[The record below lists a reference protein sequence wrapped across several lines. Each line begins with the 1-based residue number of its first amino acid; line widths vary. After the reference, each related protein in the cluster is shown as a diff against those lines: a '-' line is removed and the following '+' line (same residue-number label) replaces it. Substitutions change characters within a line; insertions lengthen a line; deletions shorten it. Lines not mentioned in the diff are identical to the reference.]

1 MTELPLAAWAATAGL
16 LGLIVGSFLNVVIHR
31 LPRMLEAEWR
41 AQCAELA
48 GTPVAEGGERYNL
61 LFPPSHCPSCRVPI
75 KPWQNIPLLSFALL
89 RGRCRHCRVRISWR
103 YPLVEA
109 AAGLLAALVIW
120 TFGPTLAGAAGL
132 VFAWTLLALSVI
144 DLDTQLLPDAL
155 TQPLIWLGL
164 LVNLGGTLT
173 PLPSAVLGAVIGY
186 LVLWSV
192 YWAFRLLTGKEGMGY
207 GDFKLLAAIGA
218 WLGWSMLPLVILAS
232 SFVGAVVGIAMMV
245 LRRHARG
252 APMPFGPYLAA
263 AGLIG
268 LLWGAELT
276 GRYLAL
282 FPG

>member
-1 MTELPLAAWAATAGL
+1 MTALPLAAWAAIAGL
-16 LGLIVGSFLNVVIHR
+16 FGLIVGSFLNVVIHR

-41 AQCAELA
+41 TQCAELA
-48 GTPVAEGGERYNL
+48 GTPAGDGDERFNL
-61 LFPPSHCPSCRVPI
+61 LFPPSHCPSCKKPI

-89 RGRCRHCRVRISWR
+89 RGRCRHCDKPISWR

-120 TFGPTLAGAAGL
+120 RFGPTLAGLGAL

-155 TQPLIWLGL
+155 TLPLLWLGL
-164 LVNLGGTLT
+164 LVNLGNTLT
-173 PLPSAVLGAVIGY
+173 PLPSAVLGASIGY

-232 SFVGAVVGIAMMV
+232 SFVGAVVGIAMM
-245 LRRHARG
+245 LMQRQGRG
-252 APMPFGPYLAA
+252 TPMPFGPYLAA
-263 AGLIG
+263 AGLIA
-268 LLWGAELT
+268 LIWGSELT
-276 GRYLAL
+276 GHYLAL

>member
-1 MTELPLAAWAATAGL
+1 MTALPLAAWAAIAGL
-16 LGLIVGSFLNVVIHR
+16 FGLIVGSFLNVVIHR

-41 AQCAELA
+41 TQCAELA
-48 GTPVAEGGERYNL
+48 GTPAGDGDERFNL
-61 LFPPSHCPSCRVPI
+61 LFPPSHCPSCKKPI

-89 RGRCRHCRVRISWR
+89 RGRCRHCDKPISWR

-120 TFGPTLAGAAGL
+120 RFGPTLAGLGAL

-155 TQPLIWLGL
+155 TLPLIWLGL
-164 LVNLGGTLT
+164 LVNLGNTLT
-173 PLPSAVLGAVIGY
+173 PLPSAVLGASIGY

-232 SFVGAVVGIAMMV
+232 SFVGAVVGIAMM
-245 LRRHARG
+245 LMQRQGRG
-252 APMPFGPYLAA
+252 TPMPFGPYLAA
-263 AGLIG
+263 AGLIA
-268 LLWGAELT
+268 LIWGSELT
-276 GRYLAL
+276 GHYLAL

>member
-1 MTELPLAAWAATAGL
+1 MTALPLAAWAAIAGL
-16 LGLIVGSFLNVVIHR
+16 FGLIVGSFLNVVIHR

-41 AQCAELA
+41 TQCAELA
-48 GTPVAEGGERYNL
+48 GTPAGDGDERFNL
-61 LFPPSHCPSCRVPI
+61 LFPPSHCPSCKKPI

-89 RGRCRHCRVRISWR
+89 RGRCRHCDKPISWR

-120 TFGPTLAGAAGL
+120 RFGPTLAGLGAL

-155 TQPLIWLGL
+155 TLPLLWLGL
-164 LVNLGGTLT
+164 LVNLGNTLT
-173 PLPSAVLGAVIGY
+173 PLPSAVLGAAIGY

-232 SFVGAVVGIAMMV
+232 SFVGAVVGIAMM
-245 LRRHARG
+245 LMQRQGRG
-252 APMPFGPYLAA
+252 TPMPFGPYLAA
-263 AGLIG
+263 AGLIA
-268 LLWGAELT
+268 LIWGSELT
-276 GRYLAL
+276 GHYLAL

>member
-1 MTELPLAAWAATAGL
+1 MTALPLAAWAAIAGL
-16 LGLIVGSFLNVVIHR
+16 FGLIVGSFLNVVIHR

-41 AQCAELA
+41 TQCAELA
-48 GTPVAEGGERYNL
+48 GTPAGDGDERYNL
-61 LFPPSHCPSCRVPI
+61 LFPPSHCPSCRAPI

-89 RGRCRHCRVRISWR
+89 RGRCRHCDKPISWR

-120 TFGPTLAGAAGL
+120 RFGPTLAGLGAL

-155 TQPLIWLGL
+155 TLPLIWLGL
-164 LVNLGGTLT
+164 LVNLGNTLT
-173 PLPSAVLGAVIGY
+173 PLPSAVLGASIGY

-232 SFVGAVVGIAMMV
+232 SFVGAVVGIAMM
-245 LRRHARG
+245 LMQRQGRG
-252 APMPFGPYLAA
+252 TPMPFGPYLAA
-263 AGLIG
+263 AGLIA
-268 LLWGAELT
+268 LIWGSELT
-276 GRYLAL
+276 GHYLAL

>member
-1 MTELPLAAWAATAGL
+1 MTEISVAPWAAIAGL

-41 AQCAELA
+41 TQCAELA
-48 GTPVAEGGERYNL
+48 GSPAGDAGERYNL
-61 LFPPSHCPSCRVPI
+61 LFPPSHCPSCRAPI
-75 KPWQNIPLLSFALL
+75 RPWQNIPLISFALL
-89 RGRCRHCRVRISWR
+89 RGRCRHCRERISWR

-109 AAGLLAALVIW
+109 AAGVLAALVIW
-120 TFGPTLAGAAGL
+120 KFGPTLAGASAL

-155 TQPLIWLGL
+155 TLPLIWLGL
-164 LVNLGGTLT
+164 LVNLGNTLT
-173 PLPSAVLGAVIGY
+173 PLPSAVVGAVVGY

-232 SFVGAVVGIAMMV
+232 SFVGAVVGITMMV
-245 LRRHARG
+245 LRRHTRG
-252 APMPFGPYLAA
+252 TPMPFGPYLAA

-268 LLWGAELT
+268 LLWGTELT